1 MSAVEDFNLI
11 TKVLTEENVSG
22 VTFELAKTT
31 VEVGALLVRKNQDYG
46 SSGMKRPVLMPSMTP
61 RQALLCRMSDKV
73 ARIAQLADGSDPQVA
88 DEKLEDT
95 IKDLAGYCIL
105 WLTAGDTD
113 VEGQ

>member
-1 MSAVEDFNLI
+1 MSTNEDFDLI
-11 TKVLTEENVSG
+11 TEVLTEG
-22 VTFELAKTT
+22 TDCTDAFKLAKTT

-46 SSGMKRPVLMPSMTP
+46 SSGMKRPVLMPNLTP

-95 IKDLAGYCIL
+95 IRDLAGYCIL

-113 VEGQ
+113 VE

>member
-1 MSAVEDFNLI
+1 MSAVEDFELF
-11 TKVLTEENVSG
+11 TEVLTEGNDSAD
-22 VTFELAKTT
+22 TFKLAKTI

-46 SSGMKRPVLMPSMTP
+46 SSGMKRPVLMPKMTP
-61 RQALLCRMSDKV
+61 REALLCRMSDKV

-95 IKDLAGYCIL
+95 IRDLAGYCIL

-113 VEGQ
+113 VE

>member
-1 MSAVEDFNLI
+1 MSTVEDYDLI
-11 TKVLTEENVSG
+11 AEAFTKEDVSTD
-22 VTFELAKTT
+22 VFKLAKTAIK
-31 VEVGALLVRKNQDYG
+31 VGALLVRKNQDYG
-46 SSGMKRPVLMPSMTP
+46 SSGMKRPVLMPNLTP

-73 ARIAQLADGSDPQVA
+73 ARIAQLADGSDPQVT

-113 VEGQ
+113 VE